1 MKCSLLIA
9 LFCMLF
15 SHVHGQDKPTIL
27 IGSGGG
33 VTGMANVYRITP
45 SGEVFRGKGI
55 GDIKY
60 TECAKIKRAK
70 AKKMIAKVATVVSGA
85 NFDHPGNMYYFMTL
99 QENDGEKKV
108 TWGDTNNA
116 VPDNIKT
123 LYEEIQAA
131 ITGLRYKPITD
142 AN

>member
-1 MKCSLLIA
+1 MKFPLLLA
-9 LFCMLF
+9 LFCLLF
-15 SHVHGQDKPTIL
+15 SHAYGQDKPTIL

-33 VTGMANVYRITP
+33 VTGVANVYRITP
-45 SGEVFRGKGI
+45 AGEVFRGKGI

-60 TECAKIKRAK
+60 TECGKIKRAK
-70 AKKMIAKVATVVSGA
+70 AKKMIARVATVVSSSG
-85 NFDHPGNMYYFMTL
+85 FDHPGNMYYFMTL

-108 TWGDTNNA
+108 TWGDTTNT

-131 ITGLRYKPITD
+131 IVGLKYKPITD

>member
-1 MKCSLLIA
+1 
-9 LFCMLF
+9 
-15 SHVHGQDKPTIL
+15 
-27 IGSGGG
+27 
-33 VTGMANVYRITP
+33 MANVYRITP

-99 QENDGEKKV
+99 QENDGEKKI
-108 TWGDTNNA
+108 TWGDTNNT